1 MFKSNKNIS
10 AASSPKC
17 STSAMIAFLIG
28 SFMRPIPC
36 KRPFESVDSEKN
48 KIVTAPTCNICAAVS
63 DESRNKSC
71 KIGDAS
77 MPMPTATW
85 KSNHHD
91 KTCCNP
97 DLSFCFTFFTRLH
110 RQQSVHG
117 NRGCLPSLIAMEIGN
132 IDQNRI
138 FSSINTIPGT
148 ILVRGISPDMQ
159 QCVLYTA

>member
-1 MFKSNKNIS
+1 MIRPNAAFAITTAKMFKSNKNIS
-10 AASSPKC
+10 AASKPKC

-77 MPMPTATW
+77 MPMPTAHGKAITMI
-85 KSNHHD
+85 KRVAIPICRFAS
-91 KTCCNP
+91 P
-97 DLSFCFTFFTRLH
+97 FSRLH
-110 RQQSVHG
+110 RQQSVQEQ
-117 NRGCLPSLIAMEIGN
+117 RMPPSL
-132 IDQNRI
+132 
-138 FSSINTIPGT
+138 
-148 ILVRGISPDMQ
+148 MQ
-159 QCVLYTA
+159 WRSEH